1 LLIHPLR
8 FVVDAPLIVSSLGLI
23 VVVSAVLAV
32 LARTIKMPTIVVYIF
47 AGLLLGPITGW
58 LTVDHTIEIISEVGI
73 ALLLFLVGLELSLDK
88 IRDVGK
94 VAVAAGIGQVVFTA
108 LGGYAIAW
116 ALGFT
121 VMEGIFIS
129 VALTFSSTVVV
140 VKLLSEKNEIN
151 ATYGRIAVGIFL
163 VQDIVVI
170 VALTF
175 LAGLATPEDLEAAAV
190 GVSVAKAF
198 GGMLV
203 LLAAALLAAK
213 YVLPYVFEWLSRSVE
228 AMFIWGLFWCF
239 ILVLAAEWMALS
251 IEIGAFL
258 AGLSLAQLPF
268 NHELK
273 RRVHPL
279 VNFFIAVFFVSLG
292 VQMEL
297 EAAQA
302 HWLSAIVLSLFV
314 LIGNPFI
321 FMFIIARF
329 GYGERTSFLTSV
341 TVAQISE
348 FSFIFAAMGLAAGL
362 IDETILSL
370 VAVVGLV
377 TIAVSSYMIFFNHQL
392 YGVLGGT
399 PVLQIFGAKREDDVA
414 ETEEVLSEHVIVV
427 GMNTLGHTIARKL
440 TDRGFDVVAVD
451 TDIRKLSVPVKRK
464 IVGDALHPEIL
475 DEAGFSR
482 ARLLVSALQIEETN
496 NMLAYRCRLA
506 GIPCSIHAFDRSV
519 IDDLNR
525 LGVTHMIRSK
535 DEGLSRVMAELREQ
549 KILRA

>member
-1 LLIHPLR
+1 VASP
-8 FVVDAPLIVSSLGLI
+8 DIVYSLGLI
-23 VVVSAVLAV
+23 IVVSAVLAV
-32 LARTIKMPTIVVYIF
+32 LARMIKMPTIVAYIL

-58 LTVDHTIEIISEVGI
+58 LQVDHTIEIISEVGI

-94 VAVAAGIGQVVFTA
+94 VAVAAGIGQVIFTA
-108 LGGYAIAW
+108 LGGYAFAW
-116 ALGFT
+116 LLGFG

-140 VKLLSEKNEIN
+140 VKLLTEKNEIN

-175 LAGLATPEDLEAAAV
+175 LAGLTNPEDLDAASV
-190 GVSVAKAF
+190 GIGVGKAF
-198 GGMLV
+198 GGMLI
-203 LLAAALLAAK
+203 LLAAALLAAR
-213 YVLPYVFEWLSRSVE
+213 YVLPALFSWLSRSLE

-239 ILVLAAEWMALS
+239 VLVVAAEWMALS
-251 IEIGAFL
+251 VEIGAFL

-297 EAAQA
+297 GAAQA
-302 HWLSAIVLSLFV
+302 HWLSAVVLSLFV

-348 FSFIFAAMGLAAGL
+348 FSFIFAAMGLSAGL
-362 IDETILSL
+362 IDESILSL
-370 VAVVGLV
+370 IAVVGLV
-377 TIAVSSYMIFFNHQL
+377 TIGASSYMIFFNHQL
-392 YGVLGGT
+392 YAAIARTGILRM
-399 PVLQIFGAKREDDVA
+399 FGASQADELEDDIEA
-414 ETEEVLSEHVIVV
+414 LEGHVIVV
-427 GMNTLGHTIARKL
+427 GMNTLGRTIVRRL
-440 TDRGFDVVAVD
+440 RERGETVVAID
-451 TDIRKLSVPVKRK
+451 TDPVKLRDLDARTF
-464 IVGDALHPEIL
+464 VGDALHPEIL
-475 DEAGFSR
+475 SEAAFEK
-482 ARLLVSALQIEETN
+482 AALLVSALQIEETN
-496 NMLAYRCRLA
+496 SMLAYRCREA
-506 GIPCSIHAFDRSV
+506 GIPSSIHAFDQSV
-519 IDDLNR
+519 FDDLSK
-525 LGVTHMIRSK
+525 LGTTHLMRSK
-535 DEGLSRVMAELREQ
+535 EEGLKQIMQELREQ
-549 KILRA
+549 NILRS